1 MRKNKLLKKLI
12 LSSLSFCFFNLGSIN
27 NSSCQ
32 LIKNDISNYR
42 LANNVKLESN
52 LPSINDF
59 KFVDLSAIIDSSS
72 PYKNSHKI
80 ARYTIQGGMIQSK
93 YESDFYAPSDYINT
107 PLYNVKTYFNNN
119 SINEYYHSPSKEIVI
134 KGIVFLLKSSDFAT
148 PGRGDVMVLK
158 EIKHSIGS
166 NSLSFEE
173 FFDYDYI
180 LFGTEDSSITINYK
194 GIDNN
199 FYKDY
204 LDNKLFNFNF
214 HVDDSTD
221 YILDFISNNILVWLA
236 QTGLNPDYLSIPRW
250 TGPIFDSS
258 YGGTFPIVR
267 YQYIDSESRLQ
278 SFDFLTYDRT
288 ANKTDT
294 TTLNDL
300 SDSIL
305 IDSDI
310 GVSSSDVINSYFTNN
325 LSIYNSF
332 EYEDCEEVILSEGKT
347 NLKIKLFDRFGNSRS
362 INLILDCTSKAP
374 QINLIGG
381 SNIIDVKYGSSCNVD
396 MIIDCIDVRCYDGTP
411 IDKSLIKFD
420 KSIDLSKLG
429 TTYYVLS
436 VQDPNNHIVGQKR
449 IQINVISSNL
459 PIFFLSG
466 NYVVYSLNK
475 PLTYENINSIISLI
489 ENNSVDNM
497 SNLNITNLDDYLE
510 DPSSISNIYYEYS
523 DVNQNLYR
531 KNIQLRGID
540 EIISD
545 KVTSTLDKI
554 NASLS
559 NHFESYYHYV
569 LFEHGFQWSNIGYY
583 ILYFVLFGWIWMPF
597 TNLLK

>member
-1 MRKNKLLKKLI
+1 M
-12 LSSLSFCFFNLGSIN
+12 
-27 NSSCQ
+27 
-32 LIKNDISNYR
+32 
-42 LANNVKLESN
+42 
-52 LPSINDF
+52 
-59 KFVDLSAIIDSSS
+59 
-72 PYKNSHKI
+72 
-80 ARYTIQGGMIQSK
+80 
-93 YESDFYAPSDYINT
+93 
-107 PLYNVKTYFNNN
+107 
-119 SINEYYHSPSKEIVI
+119 
-134 KGIVFLLKSSDFAT
+134 
-148 PGRGDVMVLK
+148 
-158 EIKHSIGS
+158 
-166 NSLSFEE
+166 
-173 FFDYDYI
+173 
-180 LFGTEDSSITINYK
+180 
-194 GIDNN
+194 
-199 FYKDY
+199 
-204 LDNKLFNFNF
+204 
-214 HVDDSTD
+214 
-221 YILDFISNNILVWLA
+221 WLA

-250 TGPIFDSS
+250 TGPILDSS

-374 QINLIGG
+374 QINLLGG

-396 MIIDCIDVRCYDGTP
+396 MIIDCIDIRSYDGTT

-436 VQDPNNHIVGQKR
+436 VQDPNNHLVGQQR

-459 PIFFLSG
+459 PIFLLSG
-466 NYVVYSLNK
+466 
-475 PLTYENINSIISLI
+475 
-489 ENNSVDNM
+489 NM

-523 DVNQNLYR
+523 DVNQNVYR

-569 LFEHGFQWSNIGYY
+569 LFQDGFQWSNIGYY